1 MAAGRP
7 YAIRGLVRFHAR
19 TRVTQDD
26 VDSALSQPGGYGCT
40 DTLTAGDERDFVGEI
55 HEINATT
62 KARRR
67 EGEST
72 ETKKG
77 RVSRPALVGD
87 LRTIS

>member
-1 MAAGRP
+1 MNGRAVTAGRP
-7 YAIRGLVRFHAR
+7 YAIRRLVRFHAR

-26 VDSALSQPGGYGCT
+26 IDSALSEPFGHSGA
-40 DTLTAGDERDFVGEI
+40 DALASGDERNFVGEI

-67 EGEST
+67 EEESA

-77 RVSRPALVGD
+77 RVNEDPPL
-87 LRTIS
+87 